1 MPQRTGVV
9 REKGKRTVPTLR
21 AVIDDIAGAVH
32 RTSGNLADRTGLPVA
47 FLTGLLVTLEN
58 KGIVECVDH
67 MEPQPFQRPRH
78 ASENWAWE
86 LKHPRD
92 RVLAILEENGY
103 DPDARLKPGA

>member
-1 MPQRTGVV
+1 VV
-9 REKGKRTVPTLR
+9 REKDNERTAPTLR

-32 RTSGNLADRTGLPVA
+32 RTSGNIADRTGLPVE
-47 FLTGLLVTLEN
+47 FLTALLLTLEK

-78 ASENWAWE
+78 ATENWAWE

-92 RVLAILEENGY
+92 RVIAILAETGY
-103 DPDARLKPGA
+103 DPDAKLTPGA